1 MDIGNSKVV
10 TLSDFQPIT
19 FAERGMVVGFT
30 KPDFFLSRIRPAGKG
45 AMELLVRNISGGKG
59 YYVVNWRGLS
69 EAMPLTLHDSV
80 LYQAISQLPS
90 LDPAAIRTAGL
101 AVAKEG
107 YAGEEAPV
115 AALALESGDRD
126 MALLTQFGLIAALL
140 SESGVKNVSLMSV
153 AAADAAE
160 QDMLRGALR
169 RIAPDLGVDPVHIF
183 KFIEAMADA
192 LFPVGMPTAPM
203 PGRHRRTLAQLIALE
218 NAMNVWVEEEPTE
231 LRGAAAFIA
240 AAAQINIKIMQQL
253 LGELD
258 QDLSQIMRFFK
269 LWTADEKSVRERL
282 QRVSWVLDGWDH
294 LINIWSAA
302 AGQDRHTQRAAVE
315 EISLLTPAVPRE
327 GLDWLSVRMPG
338 ALNDKVIQRRWVK
351 ANEDWRSAVTT
362 LGQISRNEKLLA
374 RRT

>member
-1 MDIGNSKVV
+1 MDIGNGKVV

-45 AMELLVRNISGGKG
+45 TMELLVRNISGGKG

-69 EAMPLTLHDSV
+69 ETMPLTLHDSV

-90 LDPAAIRTAGL
+90 LDPAAIRSAGL

-107 YAGEEAPV
+107 YAGEEASV

-183 KFIEAMADA
+183 KNIEAMADV
-192 LFPVGMPTAPM
+192 LFPLGMPTAPM
-203 PGRHRRTLAQLIALE
+203 PGRHRRTLAQLEALE
-218 NAMNVWVEEEPTE
+218 NAMNVWAEEEPTE
-231 LRGAAAFIA
+231 LRGAATFIA
-240 AAAQINIKIMQQL
+240 AAAHINIKIMKQL

-269 LWTADEKSVRERL
+269 LWTTDEKAVRLRL
-282 QRVSWVLDGWDH
+282 QRASWVLDGWDH
-294 LINIWSAA
+294 LINIWTATT
-302 AGQDRHTQRAAVE
+302 GQDRHTQRAAVE

-327 GLDWLSVRMPG
+327 GLEWLSVRMPG

-362 LGQISRNEKLLA
+362 LGKISRNEKLLA

>member
-69 EAMPLTLHDSV
+69 ETMPLTLHDSV

-90 LDPAAIRTAGL
+90 LDPAAIRSAGL

-107 YAGEEAPV
+107 YAGEEASV

-203 PGRHRRTLAQLIALE
+203 PGRHRRTLTQLIALE

>member
-1 MDIGNSKVV
+1 MDIGNNKVV

-59 YYVVNWRGLS
+59 YYVVNWRGLT
-69 EAMPLTLHDSV
+69 ETMPLTLHDSV

-90 LDPAAIRTAGL
+90 LDPAAIRAAGL
-101 AVAKEG
+101 AVAKDG
-107 YAGEEAPV
+107 YAGEEAL
-115 AALALESGDRD
+115 AAAMALESGDRD
-126 MALLTQFGLIAALL
+126 MSLLTQFGLIAALL

-203 PGRHRRTLAQLIALE
+203 PGRHRRTLTQLVALE
-218 NAMNVWVEEEPTE
+218 NAMNVWGEEEPTE
-231 LRGAAAFIA
+231 LRGASAFIA

-258 QDLSQIMRFFK
+258 KDLSQIMRFFK
-269 LWTADEKSVRERL
+269 LWTTDEKSVRERL

-327 GLDWLSVRMPG
+327 GLDWLKVRMPG
-338 ALNDKVIQRRWVK
+338 SLDDKIIQRRWVK